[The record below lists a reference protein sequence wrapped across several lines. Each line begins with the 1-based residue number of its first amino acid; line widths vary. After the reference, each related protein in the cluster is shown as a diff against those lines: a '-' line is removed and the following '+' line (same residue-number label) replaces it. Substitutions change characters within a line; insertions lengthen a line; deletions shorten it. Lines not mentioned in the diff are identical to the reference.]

1 MYKFPDD
8 GCVHKYGPIVK
19 ATGQGFSSCPPW
31 AAFFAL
37 SEEEGRCGKWNGRD
51 GRNFWTWNAMP
62 PPPREKVEKIE
73 DDGMERNGLM
83 DGVNRL
89 GNEGLSA
96 NFVFFSTIVQP
107 HIEKN
112 TFTEVSTTQ
121 VSSK

>member
-1 MYKFPDD
+1 
-8 GCVHKYGPIVK
+8 
-19 ATGQGFSSCPPW
+19 
-31 AAFFAL
+31 
-37 SEEEGRCGKWNGRD
+37 
-51 GRNFWTWNAMP
+51 MP